1 MSKLGIDHGR
11 VPTATLWVL
20 NSNSVG
26 RDALAFFV
34 QRLSS
39 SESNRYHSFLRPER
53 QRQYL
58 LGRTLLR
65 LAISNLTGLPVDGLD
80 VVERPGN
87 SPLLLLPNSQ
97 HAIPTF
103 SLSHSRNWVACVVS
117 CDLTV
122 GLDIEVKE
130 SARDLHGVSEMAF
143 HPSEQLR
150 LLTLSDAER
159 VSLFYETWCAR
170 EALHKLLCNLGRDAD
185 LSPPVIG
192 NVAWEL
198 EKFGWHQAI
207 RAFPDLSVV
216 VVGDRRFA
224 VQERI
229 LNRVTHADW
238 ITASHHR
245 RAN

>member
-1 MSKLGIDHGR
+1 MSKSGIDHGP

-34 QRLSS
+34 QGLSS

-53 QRQYL
+53 QRQFL

-87 SPLLLLPNSQ
+87 SPLLILPNSQ
-97 HAIPTF
+97 RAIPTF

-117 CDLTV
+117 GDLTV

-159 VSLFYETWCAR
+159 VSSFYEAWCAR
-170 EALHKLLCNLGRDAD
+170 EALYKLLCNLGRKGDWSA
-185 LSPPVIG
+185 PVTG

-198 EKFGWHQAI
+198 EKLGWHQAV
-207 RAFPDLSVV
+207 RAFPGLSVV

-224 VQERI
+224 VQEKLFSNI
-229 LNRVTHADW
+229 THADW
-238 ITASHHR
+238 IAASHRR

>member
-1 MSKLGIDHGR
+1 LSKLGIDHGP

-34 QRLSS
+34 QGLSS
-39 SESNRYHSFLRPER
+39 SESNRYHSFLRRER
-53 QRQYL
+53 QRQFL

-87 SPLLLLPNSQ
+87 SPLLILPNSQ
-97 HAIPTF
+97 HAIPNF

-117 CDLTV
+117 GDLTV

-150 LLTLSDAER
+150 LLTLSDPER
-159 VSLFYETWCAR
+159 ISSFYETWCAR
-170 EALHKLLCNLGRDAD
+170 EALYKLLCNLGRKAD
-185 LSPPVIG
+185 WSALVSG
-192 NVAWEL
+192 NVAREI

-207 RAFPDLSVV
+207 VAFPGLSVV
-216 VVGDRRFA
+216 VIGDRRF
-224 VQERI
+224 VVHEN
-229 LNRVTHADW
+229 LLSGVTHADW
-238 ITASHHR
+238 IAASHRPHS
-245 RAN
+245 N

>member
-1 MSKLGIDHGR
+1 M
-11 VPTATLWVL
+11 L
-20 NSNSVG
+20 NSDSVG

-34 QRLSS
+34 QGLSS

-53 QRQYL
+53 QRQFL

-87 SPLLLLPNSQ
+87 SPLLILPNSQ
-97 HAIPTF
+97 RAIPTF

-117 CDLTV
+117 GDLTV

-159 VSLFYETWCAR
+159 VSSFYEAWCAR
-170 EALHKLLCNLGRDAD
+170 EALYKLLCNLGRKGDWSA
-185 LSPPVIG
+185 PVTG

-198 EKFGWHQAI
+198 EKLGWHQAV
-207 RAFPDLSVV
+207 RAFPGLSVV

-224 VQERI
+224 VQEKLFSNI
-229 LNRVTHADW
+229 THADW
-238 ITASHHR
+238 IAASHRR